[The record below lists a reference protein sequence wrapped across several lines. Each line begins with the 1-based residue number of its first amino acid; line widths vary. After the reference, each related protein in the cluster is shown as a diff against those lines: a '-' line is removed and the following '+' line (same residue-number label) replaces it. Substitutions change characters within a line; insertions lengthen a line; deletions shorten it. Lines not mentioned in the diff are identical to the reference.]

1 MIWRVLQPGNRLK
14 INKIGKNFKNNRKKH
29 VFSEVD
35 IRKLIDIKLIADYI
49 TTRDKKR
56 QCLDDWNPESQRL

>member
-1 MIWRVLQPGNRLK
+1 M
-14 INKIGKNFKNNRKKH
+14 
-29 VFSEVD
+29 FSEVG

-56 QCLDDWNPESQRL
+56 QCLDDWNPKTNVFKKVISPKMAFFHA